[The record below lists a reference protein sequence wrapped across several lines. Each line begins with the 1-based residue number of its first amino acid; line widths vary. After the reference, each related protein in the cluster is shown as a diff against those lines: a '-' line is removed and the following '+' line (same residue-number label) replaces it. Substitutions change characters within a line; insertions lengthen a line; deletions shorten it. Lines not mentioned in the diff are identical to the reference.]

1 MHFKILS
8 KISAT
13 LVKAQCGNHDNMLER
28 IVVIDYSV
36 DFEITQIE
44 KNFTIMVPNL
54 ACAAA
59 KAVRS

>member
-1 MHFKILS
+1 
-8 KISAT
+8 
-13 LVKAQCGNHDNMLER
+13 MLER

-54 ACAAA
+54 ACTAA
-59 KAVRS
+59 KAVRSQDHINFVVETSLLRILFSFALN